1 MNYDIKISPSM
12 GKFLG
17 STDTFNF
24 QRERGKFK
32 LYGSNHFSLFVGETG
47 EFLVSLGA
55 CEKLN

>member
-1 MNYDIKISPSM
+1 M

-17 STDTFNF
+17 STDTYNF
-24 QRERGKFK
+24 QRERGKFT
-32 LYGSNHFSLFVGETG
+32 LYGSNHFALFEGETG